1 MKIAILLSW
10 TVFFYI
16 MLVTGRTW
24 PGTFI
29 GPDKMIDKE
38 NFKLT
43 HDEMSGIKVFIFGFI
58 TILIL
63 G

>member
-1 MKIAILLSW
+1 MKIAILLGW
-10 TVFFYI
+10 TLFFYT

-24 PGTFI
+24 PGTYI
-29 GPDKMIDKE
+29 GSDKMVDKE

-43 HDEMSGIKVFIFGFI
+43 PDEMSGIKVFIFGFI
-58 TILIL
+58 TTLIL